1 MCQIVGK
8 WGIVQRKEAFRLPCY
23 VCVSGEQVVER
34 SISSHTLFWAARKR
48 KGQGLHLRLFI
59 GEHTPSMLQL
69 SVLN

>member
-1 MCQIVGK
+1 MCV
-8 WGIVQRKEAFRLPCY
+8 FRGNKL
-23 VCVSGEQVVER
+23 VER

-48 KGQGLHLRLFI
+48 KGQVLHLRLFI